1 MDYIECAHRIIGLQV
16 LTMRVVPCCSL
27 HGVAWPGC
35 DGSGKGGVKRERKT
49 KKGVV
54 KKRGSRRRPVKSG
67 KDKEKAR

>member
-1 MDYIECAHRIIGLQV
+1 
-16 LTMRVVPCCSL
+16 
-27 HGVAWPGC
+27 VAWPGC